1 MQKNTKVLLGLGLIG
16 LAYYLWNKSSK
27 KQQDVNSNM
36 PTNPTGREIPIGQP
50 NKCEILYLKAL
61 AGAKQA
67 ASMGAFAGIPPKEI
81 FMKQCE
87 VAGNPIQESEIGSA
101 YGYDTPYMPQAKPE
115 IGSAYMDVVIPKG
128 TKIEGA
134 KVFGYGV
141 SFITDKVNKYDYG
154 IGQAKF
160 GEFDVTSIVSNE
172 RQDPAPFEQP
182 KVVNGYSL
190 YIGNIVNVVLTKDVV
205 RSVPTKL
212 IIIN

>member
-1 MQKNTKVLLGLGLIG
+1 MEKNTKILLGLGLIG
-16 LAYYLWNKSSK
+16 LAYYLW
-27 KQQDVNSNM
+27 QRSN
-36 PTNPTGREIPIGQP
+36 
-50 NKCEILYLKAL
+50 
-61 AGAKQA
+61 
-67 ASMGAFAGIPPKEI
+67 KEI
-81 FMKQCE
+81 IPTASATPSQPQSQADCP
-87 VAGNPIQESEIGSA
+87 AGTIFRTIKVPVDVDGMIATGIRNA
-101 YGYDTPYMPQAKPE
+101 CVNDDNPYMPQVKPE
-115 IGSAYMDVVIPKG
+115 IVPAYKDVVIPKG

-141 SFITDKVNKYDYG
+141 SFNTDKVSNYDNG

-205 RSVPTKL
+205 RSVPTKP
-212 IIIN
+212 IIFS

>member
-1 MQKNTKVLLGLGLIG
+1 MNKKTQIFIGVAAVGVAYLLW
-16 LAYYLWNKSSK
+16 LWQRSSK
-27 KQQDVNSNM
+27 QDVNSNI
-36 PTNPTGREIPIGQP
+36 PTDTAIPIGQ
-50 NKCEILYLKAL
+50 NKCELLYLKAV
-61 AGAKQA
+61 ANAKKA
-67 ASMGAFAGIPPKEI
+67 ASMGAMVSIAPKEI

-87 VAGNPIQESEIGSA
+87 VAGNPIKESEIGSA
-101 YGYDTPYMPQAKPE
+101 YGYAVNDTPYMPKVKPE

-141 SFITDKVNKYDYG
+141 SFNTDKVNEYDYG

-205 RSVPTKL
+205 RSVPTKP
-212 IIIN
+212 IIFS

>member
-1 MQKNTKVLLGLGLIG
+1 MQKNTKILLGLGLIG
-16 LAYYLWNKSSK
+16 LAYYLWQRSSK
-27 KQQDVNSNM
+27 QNVNSNI
-36 PTNPTGREIPIGQP
+36 PTDRAIPI
-50 NKCEILYLKAL
+50 
-61 AGAKQA
+61 
-67 ASMGAFAGIPPKEI
+67 
-81 FMKQCE
+81 

>member
-1 MQKNTKVLLGLGLIG
+1 MTQNQKILIGVGLLGLG
-16 LAYYLWNKSSK
+16 YLLWKNSK
-27 KQQDVNSNM
+27 KSTQ
-36 PTNPTGREIPIGQP
+36 
-50 NKCEILYLKAL
+50 
-61 AGAKQA
+61 
-67 ASMGAFAGIPPKEI
+67 
-81 FMKQCE
+81 
-87 VAGNPIQESEIGSA
+87 VADSGNGTTDSGNGLSEIGSA

-115 IGSAYMDVVIPKG
+115 IGSAYMDVLIPKG

-134 KVFGYGV
+134 KVRGYGV

-172 RQDPAPFEQP
+172 REDPAPFEQP